1 MLTDPVSGSCCKR
14 KFYSFSVGNDA
25 NLKLY
30 PDCCN
35 LDPVV
40 LSRPELQVECL
51 GAQLRKTETEMVKK

>member
-14 KFYSFSVGNDA
+14 KFYSFSVGNDG

-40 LSRPELQVECL
+40 LSRPELQVESL
-51 GAQLRKTETEMVKK
+51 GTQLKKIKNRNGRK

>member
-1 MLTDPVSGSCCKR
+1 MEMM
-14 KFYSFSVGNDA
+14 A
-25 NLKLY
+25 ILKLY

-51 GAQLRKTETEMVKK
+51 GAQLKKQKPRW